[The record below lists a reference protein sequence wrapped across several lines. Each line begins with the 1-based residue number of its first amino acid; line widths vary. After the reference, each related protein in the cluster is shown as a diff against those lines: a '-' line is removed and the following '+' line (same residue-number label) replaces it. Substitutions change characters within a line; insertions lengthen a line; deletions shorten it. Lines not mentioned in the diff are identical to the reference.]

1 MAIAEL
7 TLVPLGTGTTSVSP
21 YVAGAL
27 DVLADYP
34 NVKYALNPM
43 GTVLEGEP
51 DDLFA
56 VVKAMRESVFDK
68 GAERCY
74 FVLKWDE
81 RKDKAASMEQKLAS
95 VAEKRKN

>member
-7 TLVPLGTGTTSVSP
+7 TLVPLGTGSTSVSS

-34 NVKYALNPM
+34 QIKYALNPM
-43 GTVLEGEP
+43 GTVLEGDP
-51 DDLFA
+51 DDILA
-56 VVKAMRESVFDK
+56 VVKTMRQSVFDK

-81 RKDKAASMEQKLAS
+81 RVDKNASMEQKVQS
-95 VAEKRKN
+95 VATKRNN